1 MKNWKRRILAG
12 VLAVTLI
19 VSGIWI
25 GNQASVVDAATLPE
39 NANVGDTITLSDGT
53 SVEIV
58 QKTSLTPGHTVT
70 DLLVQFGRVYNW
82 GLSGQTTLSFEGTVM
97 LDGEVLNSSSY
108 RFDGY
113 YGTDTIALYANEF
126 SGKVLTILAGSVI
139 YYDGKAVVITA
150 TFNQTYDSGNWTS
163 VSDVPVYEE
172 DSYIWIDGKRRV
184 IQKDV
189 ALQGGNYGTN
199 DLAQFD
205 VGYAFTCPADNTTLG
220 FYGTLMLD
228 GEKEIV
234 NITED
239 ATPRFV
245 GYPSGNTITLFRDE
259 IAGKL
264 VTILEGSI
272 FYYGDNAVRVS
283 KDFNSTYTSG
293 GNWTANPRVP
303 GKEYVELSDGT
314 LKEKVATITLTPGHT
329 APTLVQFTNVND
341 FGVDNNVHLG
351 FSGTLKLDGEPL
363 VVDDKFYFSGYKD
376 NTTICL
382 NFGPEHTNKVVTI
395 EKDSV
400 IYYGDKAVVIGET
413 FNQKWD
419 GSSWTPVAEIPS
431 PADTTISFSAVS
443 YSTNGLI
450 QVKTSLPT
458 DTVCNN
464 DTSNWE
470 VSQSGRLQ
478 FNSVSEVVSGDT
490 YYIAFNFAE
499 NFETGETYV
508 LGKDSIFVFGEKQYK
523 LDKTYTFYCTG
534 SEFVVIEGE
543 FSFTD
548 YNYATA
554 GTIRW
559 KTTLPVTSATGDGN
573 NYIKTSGLSVKTV
586 ALFTD
591 VDPYVLQFVFTSNA
605 TEGDKFTVEKGSVFQ
620 SGGAYY
626 SLDDTYI
633 FLYTGGDRWTMIK
646 GGIVGTFGM
655 KGVHYGTAGL
665 VQAFHAFSEEEFG
678 TAYTATPTAVY
689 LKESGQYLAQ
699 GFQMYNDSADG
710 RKVFQI
716 NFKGSYSADE
726 TYVLEKGSMVQ
737 FADGVREL
745 DANYILTYNGTVGA
759 TSWTCQKEGDANI
772 DYTIDSR
779 DLVRVKTAESVPPEN
794 IASCD
799 IVVDSVV
806 NQWDT
811 SAMRQILLDTYVRH
825 ADAISTAEYLLD
837 PERFNGGGE
846 FVTFADRPAD
856 PTNPEKIQEYKA
868 AGFNTATVTGE
879 YGDYQQIDVK
889 VAEGSETYKLQK
901 GEEKLTLTAKGANN
915 ANMFQVATNLPAGD
929 GYKNFL
935 PIEIATRSDVEFTY
949 ANSNGS
955 ISYFQYSPM
964 EGTVYLNPIYTDKV
978 LKDGESFT
986 YKAGSK
992 FQVNGTWYA
1001 LTADY
1006 TVTYRNAYQAS
1017 IKNLDAADLN
1027 VWIRNTSNKKGY
1039 FTQDR
1044 LNVLQPYTDVID
1056 GIYVADEPFTTA
1068 AIQSSSNSF
1077 TGETE
1082 DLMTFEQF
1090 SEDSEKKWLN
1100 WFNENLPDKYF
1111 FVNHVGMPA
1120 YNHYME
1126 SPQSDA
1132 PPVSE
1137 YEAYYDKYKTD
1148 VLTRLGDSTKKPL
1161 SFDLYPLG
1169 YDKRTRKRE
1178 WNPIEGF
1185 YYVWQPT
1192 KWQSEGIDPYYL
1204 VTMLTVA
1211 NKAKEQ
1217 GNIFSYYIQ
1226 AQNNKSFVDSTG
1238 TRALKSS
1245 AEISMQLYAGMACGA
1260 KMYGYFL
1267 YNALADNPDNGM
1279 IRPNG
1284 THNKM
1289 YDWVQE
1295 ANQEALPFADVLK
1308 TFEWN
1313 GAEFFLGTSKKN
1325 SEAKDLLSQ
1334 ELVLNNDS
1342 NGVLN
1347 SEIGNITADHD
1358 ILVGHYKKGGQDAYM
1373 IANYN
1378 DPELVDTPNNVT
1390 LKFDGCNYARVYTG
1404 DVEKGLTSRIEP
1416 LDADGSYKFTLQPG
1430 GGCFVIPVKATS

>member
-329 APTLVQFTNVND
+329 APTLVQFTNVYN

-554 GTIRW
+554 GTIMW

-879 YGDYQQIDVK
+879 YGKYQSAYVK
-889 VAEGSETYKLQK
+889 ATVGEKTYNLLEGERSLELNATGY
-901 GEEKLTLTAKGANN
+901 LT
-915 ANMFQVATNLPAGD
+915 ANMFQVATNLPTDGTYGD
-929 GYKNFL
+929 FL
-935 PIEIATRSDVEFTY
+935 PSQKPAKFEYTT
-949 ANSNGS
+949 SNGT
-955 ISYFQYSPM
+955 IGYFEFQAAG
-964 EGTVYLNPIYTDKV
+964 EQERKVYLNPHYNDNP

-992 FQVNGTWYA
+992 FKVGDTWYV
-1001 LTADY
+1001 LEADY
-1006 TVTYRNAYQAS
+1006 TVTYCNDYQAS
-1017 IKNLDAADLN
+1017 IKNLDEAGLN
-1027 VWIRNTSNKKGY
+1027 VWIRNTSNKTNY
-1039 FTQDR
+1039 FTDDI
-1044 LNVLQPYTDVID
+1044 LNLIQPYTDVID
-1056 GIYVADEPFTTA
+1056 GIYMGDEPFSTPDIRT
-1068 AIQSSSNSF
+1068 SSYKF
-1077 TGETE
+1077 TKSKNDLE
-1082 DLMTFEQF
+1082 LMTF
-1090 SEDSEKKWLN
+1090 SELCSLN
-1100 WFNENLPDKYF
+1100 PWFNDKLQDKYF
-1111 FVNHVGMPA
+1111 FVNHVGMPG

-1126 SPQSDA
+1126 SPQPSA
-1132 PPVSE
+1132 PTVSAYAKY
-1137 YEAYYDKYKTD
+1137 YEDYNTS
-1148 VLTRLGDSTKKPL
+1148 VLSGITSSAKKPL
-1161 SFDLYPLG
+1161 CFDLYPLG
-1169 YDKRTRKRE
+1169 YNKRGIKE
-1178 WNPIEGF
+1178 EGVF
-1185 YYVWQPT
+1185 IKKDVWQPLEEFCF
-1192 KWQSEGIDPYYL
+1192 EGIDPYYL

-1226 AQNNKSFVDSTG
+1226 AQTNTSQLKATDK
-1238 TRALKSS
+1238 RALVSS
-1245 AEISMQLYAGMACGA
+1245 KEISMQLYAGMACGA
-1260 KMYGYFL
+1260 KMYGYYL

-1279 IRPNG
+1279 IRPDG
-1284 THNKM
+1284 THNDM
-1289 YDWVQE
+1289 YGFVQS
-1295 ANQEALPFADVLK
+1295 ANNEALPFADVLQ
-1308 TFEWN
+1308 TFTWE
-1313 GAEFFLGTSKKN
+1313 GAEFFSGQSDKN
-1325 SEAKDLLSQ
+1325 SEAKTLVDGNDSTLN
-1334 ELVLNNDS
+1334 LVLDNESD
-1342 NGVLN
+1342 GVLN
-1347 SEIGNITADHD
+1347 GVSSATDD
-1358 ILVGHYKKGGQDAYM
+1358 ILVGYYKKGKQDAYM
-1373 IANYN
+1373 LANFN
-1378 DPELVDTPNNVT
+1378 DPEQVTTENKVT
-1390 LKFDGCNYARVYTG
+1390 LNFGNCNYARVYTG
-1404 DVEKGLTSRIEP
+1404 TASGLTSKIEK
-1416 LDADGSYKFTLQPG
+1416 LEGGSYTFTLQPG
-1430 GGCFVIPVKATS
+1430 GGCFVIPVQAAS